1 MSVFVVRAFIK
12 IRRMLMATREMTTK
26 LQELESKLTERLDTH
41 ERGILYLVEE
51 IRKLMNPPA
60 LPEPKKRP
68 IGFGRDNA

>member
-1 MSVFVVRAFIK
+1 
-12 IRRMLMATREMTTK
+12 MTTK